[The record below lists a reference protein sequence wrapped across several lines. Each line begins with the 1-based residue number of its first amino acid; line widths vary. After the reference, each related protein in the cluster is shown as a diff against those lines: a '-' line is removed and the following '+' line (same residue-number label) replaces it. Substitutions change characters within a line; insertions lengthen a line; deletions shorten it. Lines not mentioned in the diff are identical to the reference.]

1 MYQYEQVDVFRAII
15 DQCNQGRTIALNQ
28 AGERKVPK
36 EMGMNMLENIN
47 SNFTFPRARRDT
59 FARKTFF
66 PKTKVQE
73 KILYKK
79 PPFTLKNQP
88 KYHTQS
94 GLPVNYAGQGI
105 VPNPH
110 RFVRPSHSPVEQR
123 PSYHRSQP
131 AVVGNSPYAQGQTT
145 VSYPAQGESSKMN

>member
-1 MYQYEQVDVFRAII
+1 MYQYEQVDVFKAII

-36 EMGMNMLENIN
+36 EIGMNMLENIN
-47 SNFTFPRARRDT
+47 SNFIFPRARRDT
-59 FARKTFF
+59 FAKKTFF

-79 PPFTLKNQP
+79 PPFTLRNQP

-94 GLPVNYAGQGI
+94 ALPANYAGQGI
-105 VPNPH
+105 VHNPH
-110 RFVRPSHSPVEQR
+110 RYIRPSYTAVEQR
-123 PSYHRSQP
+123 PSYHRTQP
-131 AVVGNSPYAQGQTT
+131 VAPQYAQGGQ
-145 VSYPAQGESSKMN
+145 VSAAHSMPGEGGKRG